1 MATRSH
7 IGIKNQDN
15 SVTYIYCH
23 WDGYP
28 RHNGKIL
35 LNHYQTEDKVRELM
49 KLGDL
54 STLKEKLYCEG
65 SVRTGDDDDH
75 VCYAYGRDLREKNVE
90 CKTVNGVNEYIQTG
104 DGVDYLYLFD
114 TETNKWSFESYS
126 GTFVELTPDD
136 CK

>member
-28 RHNGKIL
+28 GHNGKIL

-49 KLGDL
+49 KIG
-54 STLKEKLYCEG
+54 
-65 SVRTGDDDDH
+65 RAH
-75 VCYAYGRDLREKNVE
+75 V
-90 CKTVNGVNEYIQTG
+90 
-104 DGVDYLYLFD
+104 
-114 TETNKWSFESYS
+114 
-126 GTFVELTPDD
+126 
-136 CK
+136 